1 MIVERQKTSRDADRT
16 TSKHVNHRIR
26 THKWHNQVE
35 FQILRWLVYH
45 DGILWAIFL
54 TSVNSRV
61 TFCMFRILRRQLF
74 IQSSFDDKHPWSPW
88 SPDRTVLLDGRQ
100 ERKLFWNCARGYV
113 LNKISWRKCTWSRI
127 IWLFGRISINTNIF
141 LLNGIGAIQ
150 H

>member
-26 THKWHNQVE
+26 THKWHNRVK
-35 FQILRWLVYH
+35 FQILRCLVYY
-45 DGILWAIFL
+45 DGILQAIFL

-74 IQSSFDDKHPWSPW
+74 TQSSFDDKHPG
-88 SPDRTVLLDGRQ
+88 SPDSTVLLVGRQ

-113 LNKISWRKCTWSRI
+113 LNKISWRKCTRSRI
-127 IWLFGRISINTNIF
+127 IWLFGRISINTNTF